1 MVSARKG
8 LARLALAAVQ
18 LACKLAHAART
29 VQCGAVQRARAS
41 SRGHARG
48 HAGSRQRG
56 LAHAASNGGIGG
68 IGGGLAGRGGE
79 EEAVAAAAFTAP
91 YFISQCLAL

>member
-1 MVSARKG
+1 M
-8 LARLALAAVQ
+8 LARICGLQSAVR
-18 LACKLAHAART
+18 C
-29 VQCGAVQRARAS
+29 CAVQRARAN

-56 LAHAASNGGIGG
+56 LAHAAGNGGIGG

-79 EEAVAAAAFTAP
+79 EEAVAEAA
-91 YFISQCLAL
+91 